1 MNRLRKMEILEDKMF
16 QTSVNIL
23 MNKKSGELV
32 LDDELIGSRSND
44 VECKTL
50 SHRKSG
56 KEGPVVDAIADSH
69 VGCLLGMQLRVKG
82 ESELD
87 NVMKLFERFPTLF
100 LSSLLVDTERSTCC
114 FLLDQKDTA
123 CLQLPVEQVLV
134 IPLSHGKMLMTTL
147 ENCRT

>member
-1 MNRLRKMEILEDKMF
+1 MNPLQQSKKIILTPPKRLTEVLSRLRGYDVSGRNGDDSMDDTLMQQMNRLRKMEILEEKMF
-16 QTSVNIL
+16 QPSVDIL

-50 SHRKSG
+50 IHRKSG

-87 NVMKLFERFPTLF
+87 NVMKLFERFPTL
-100 LSSLLVDTERSTCC
+100 
-114 FLLDQKDTA
+114 
-123 CLQLPVEQVLV
+123 
-134 IPLSHGKMLMTTL
+134 
-147 ENCRT
+147 

>member
-1 MNRLRKMEILEDKMF
+1 MNPLQQSKKIILTPPKRLTEVLSRLRGYDVSGRNGDDSMDDTLMQQMNRLRKMEILEEKMF
-16 QTSVNIL
+16 QPSVDIL

-50 SHRKSG
+50 IHRKSG

-69 VGCLLGMQLRVKG
+69 VGCLLGMRLRVKG

-87 NVMKLFERFPTLF
+87 NVMKLFERFPTL
-100 LSSLLVDTERSTCC
+100 
-114 FLLDQKDTA
+114 
-123 CLQLPVEQVLV
+123 
-134 IPLSHGKMLMTTL
+134 
-147 ENCRT
+147 

>member
-1 MNRLRKMEILEDKMF
+1 MNPLQQSEKIILTPPKRLTEVLSHLRGYDVSGRNGDDSMDDTWMQQMNGLRKMEILEEKMF
-16 QTSVNIL
+16 QPSVDIL

-87 NVMKLFERFPTLF
+87 NVMKLFERFPTL
-100 LSSLLVDTERSTCC
+100 
-114 FLLDQKDTA
+114 
-123 CLQLPVEQVLV
+123 
-134 IPLSHGKMLMTTL
+134 
-147 ENCRT
+147 